1 MCHQPQQGGD
11 TKLPQLVALD
21 PVPALPVG
29 HIHPLTCHVLD
40 VAPLGN
46 LTVTL
51 RRGTE
56 TLRTATFGDSEGSAS
71 VAVSHELPVARG
83 DHGQAVTCHAE
94 LSLRPHG
101 PLFAR
106 GAAPVVLSVFDL
118 PEPPHLEAP
127 PILEVATL
135 ANATCHLIGAFP
147 VTDINITVT
156 LGGDPLDVTT
166 VTHGDKVTTRAELA
180 PLRPGH
186 HELSCT
192 AQVATPLEATSK
204 PPRATSK
211 PLGDTSEPLGD
222 TSEPPPVRLQLRDG
236 RGRVLAEGSRPRLQ
250 LRVVARR
257 GDNGGQMLCR
267 ASLEVG
273 GAQVTK
279 EATARLEVLY
289 PPEFPPRGCPSN
301 RTWLRGTLE
310 ALSCLATG
318 NPSPTVLCGHH
329 GATVATT
336 EPSLVTDSR
345 AGTYECKATNAL
357 GTRRTLKMVTFMV
370 ALTVALIVALM
381 MVTLKMAA
389 LMVTLKMAA
398 LMVALTVTFKM
409 VTLKMAALMAALM
422 VTLKMA
428 ALTTGTHKMASLM
441 VTLKMVALTTGTL
454 KMASLMVTFKMV
466 ALIVALMVALIV
478 ALKMVT
484 LKMVTLRVA
493 VMVALNMASLM
504 ATLKMATS
512 MVTLKMV

>member
-1 MCHQPQQGGD
+1 MGSPLAASRILPPLVLALAGVAHGGSFTVHSWPPVAVVAFGGSVTINCSHTSCPGDKATLALDTPLVATPGPGGQLWQSFWLPNVSLWRPDPVTCSGRCGD
-11 TKLPQLVALD
+11 TEATASTAVIVYKLPQLVALD

-192 AQVATPLEATSK
+192 AQVATVAKTARRKIHVYRVPEVALELSPARVAAGEEVTVTC
-204 PPRATSK
+204 RAGDT
-211 PLGDTSEPLGD
+211 PEMLGDTLETPGDTSETPGD
-222 TSEPPPVRLQLRDG
+222 TS
-236 RGRVLAEGSRPRLQ
+236 
-250 LRVVARR
+250 
-257 GDNGGQMLCR
+257 
-267 ASLEVG
+267 
-273 GAQVTK
+273 T
-279 EATARLEVLY
+279 
-289 PPEFPPRGCPSN
+289 
-301 RTWLRGTLE
+301 
-310 ALSCLATG
+310 
-318 NPSPTVLCGHH
+318 
-329 GATVATT
+329 
-336 EPSLVTDSR
+336 
-345 AGTYECKATNAL
+345 
-357 GTRRTLKMVTFMV
+357 
-370 ALTVALIVALM
+370 
-381 MVTLKMAA
+381 
-389 LMVTLKMAA
+389 
-398 LMVALTVTFKM
+398 
-409 VTLKMAALMAALM
+409 
-422 VTLKMA
+422 
-428 ALTTGTHKMASLM
+428 
-441 VTLKMVALTTGTL
+441 
-454 KMASLMVTFKMV
+454 
-466 ALIVALMVALIV
+466 
-478 ALKMVT
+478 
-484 LKMVTLRVA
+484 
-493 VMVALNMASLM
+493 
-504 ATLKMATS
+504 
-512 MVTLKMV
+512 